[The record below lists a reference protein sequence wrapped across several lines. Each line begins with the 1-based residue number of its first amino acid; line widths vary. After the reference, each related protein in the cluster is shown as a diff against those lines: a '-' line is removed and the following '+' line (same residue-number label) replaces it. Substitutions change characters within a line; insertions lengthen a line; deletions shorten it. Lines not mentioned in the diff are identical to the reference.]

1 MCGIAGIYYYRQ
13 KRKVDKKILGR
24 MIRSID
30 HRGPDDEG
38 IYVNNN
44 LGLGH
49 RRLSIIDIETG
60 AQPMLSQDKQ
70 LVIVYNGEIYNYLEL
85 RDELKRKGYTF
96 RTRSDTEVAL
106 YSYQEWGPSCV
117 EKFNG
122 VWAFALWDYR
132 KRRLFCSR
140 DRLGEKPFF
149 YAFHDGAFIFG
160 SEIKA
165 LFQFGLPKK
174 FRWELLDIYLS
185 LTYIPAPHT
194 FFNNIHKLLPGHS
207 LFIEN
212 GSWTIKKYWDMQFLD
227 DRDKRTDVSKIIKEF
242 EELFYDAVRIR
253 MRSDVPYGAFL
264 SGGLD
269 SGSIVA
275 AMTKFSQVPI
285 KTYTIGFRSDDR
297 DERPYARM
305 VAQKFKTDHNELLVD
320 LENAENFLPKIAQS
334 YDEPFGDP
342 SAIPTYIIT
351 NAARDHVKM
360 CLSGDGGDEVLCG
373 YTVYQ
378 GEKFSAMTRL
388 FPGPMRLFLI
398 QPMITGFRHLS
409 RGYFKRIM
417 LRADAVWRTVNMDFL
432 SRLVDKQPGFNSS
445 ARKIL
450 ITRKETVYPVR
461 DYMADA
467 MAPVKNKSNYTQLDF
482 WLNKISLPDNML
494 CKVDRVSMANSME
507 VRAPFLDYRLI
518 DLMSKV
524 HINIK
529 MKGFQR
535 KYVLR
540 QTIAREL
547 PPSLLKRPK
556 QGFSMPLRTW
566 FTDPDASSLLM
577 KTKMSADSG
586 YISLA
591 AINHLL
597 DQHRSGAI
605 DVGNALWTL
614 TVLACVVNKQ

>member
-1 MCGIAGIYYYRQ
+1 MCGICGYINFDDRRSAGADRISQ
-13 KRKVDKKILGR
+13 MMESLK
-24 MIRSID
+24 
-30 HRGPDDEG
+30 HRGPDG
-38 IYVNNN
+38 HGHYICNNVA
-44 LGLGH
+44 LGH

-60 AQPMLSQDKQ
+60 DQPMFSDDRQ
-70 LVIVYNGEIYNYLEL
+70 LVIVYNGEIYNYIEL
-85 RDELKRKGYTF
+85 RDELKKKGYIFNTE
-96 RTRSDTEVAL
+96 SDTEVILNA
-106 YSYQEWGPSCV
+106 YREWGMSCV
-117 EKFNG
+117 DTFNG
-122 VWAFALWDYR
+122 VWAFALWDIQN
-132 KRRLFCSR
+132 KRLFCSR

-149 YAFHDGAFIFG
+149 YTFYDNAFVFG

-165 LFQFGLPKK
+165 LFSWGIPRQ

-185 LTYIPAPHT
+185 LTYIPAPYT
-194 FFNNIHKLLPGHS
+194 FFNNINKLLPGHS
-207 LFIEN
+207 LCIEN
-212 GSWTIKKYWDMQFLD
+212 GSCKITKYWDINFPVDSEM
-227 DRDKRTDVSKIIKEF
+227 RTDENNIIKEF
-242 EELFYDAVRIR
+242 EQLFFDAVRIR

-275 AMTKFSQVPI
+275 AMAKFSQVPI
-285 KTYTIGFRSDDR
+285 KTFTIGFRSDDK

-305 VAQKFKTDHNELLVD
+305 VAQKFKTEHSELLVD
-320 LENAENFLPKIAQS
+320 LENTEKFLPEIAQH

-342 SAIPTYIIT
+342 SALPTYIIT

-378 GEKFSAMTRL
+378 GEKFSALVML
-388 FPGPMRLFLI
+388 FPGPLRNFFI
-398 QPMITGFRHLS
+398 QPMITGIRHLS
-409 RGYFKRIM
+409 RGYFKRVM
-417 LRADAVWRTVNMDFL
+417 LRADAVWRTANMDFL
-432 SRLVDKQPGFNSS
+432 GRLADKQPGFNSS

-450 ITRKETVYPVR
+450 ITSKGMVYPVR

-467 MAPVKNKSNYTQLDF
+467 ITPVKNKSNYTKLDY
-482 WLNKISLPDNML
+482 WLTKISLPDNML
-494 CKVDRVSMANSME
+494 CKVDRASMANSLE

-524 HINIK
+524 HINVK

-535 KYVLR
+535 KYILR

-547 PPSLLKRPK
+547 PSSLLKRHK
-556 QGFSMPLRTW
+556 QGFSMPLRAW
-566 FTDPDASSLLM
+566 FTDPDASFLLT

-586 YISLA
+586 NISLK

-597 DQHRSGAI
+597 ERHRSGSI

-614 TVLACVVNKQ
+614 TVLACVVN